1 MADARAVDVD
11 DIVAV
16 TAIRNSIGIAT
27 RQNDVVPAVTVYS
40 SFRYWLLRPS
50 TKSFAVAALKRV
62 RVVASDER
70 VVATHAEGDAGVSVR

>member
-27 RQNDVVPAVTVYS
+27 RQNDVVPAVTVYFFQILAVAS
-40 SFRYWLLRPS
+40 VNQII
-50 TKSFAVAALKRV
+50 AVAALKSV